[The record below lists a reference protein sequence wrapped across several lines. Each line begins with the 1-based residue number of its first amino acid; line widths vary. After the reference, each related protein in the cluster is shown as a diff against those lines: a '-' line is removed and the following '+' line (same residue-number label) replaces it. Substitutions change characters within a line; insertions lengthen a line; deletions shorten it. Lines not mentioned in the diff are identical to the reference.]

1 MSLRRIGRQTIS
13 HIHHHCLSRV
23 LEEPEVGKRSHTFSR
38 GTPSHREKAQLGTV
52 LSFSLPSWFLL
63 DVASIRISDG
73 VSIGCYL
80 FFHLDTSPEGTLLC
94 PGLSWLGIPASHL
107 KGACPVD
114 FCCMF
119 KTLFFKF
126 YLLYMGVY
134 TTCMPGAGWGQMTSD
149 PLGSELQISWAT
161 MWVLESKPG
170 SSRRAAPGLSCWAI
184 SQAPMLGFFWMSS
197 LILIPL
203 LSIVYLINQLI

>member
-1 MSLRRIGRQTIS
+1 MSFKVCEQGAGRTVKYPKGKTQCLWEELEGKPFPTYITTVYHFPHTSPLFIIS

-23 LEEPEVGKRSHTFSR
+23 LEEPKVGKRSHTFSR

-94 PGLSWLGIPASHL
+94 PGLSWLGIPVSRL

-149 PLGSELQISWAT
+149 PLGSELQISMSYHVGAGEQT
-161 MWVLESKPG
+161 WVL
-170 SSRRAAPGLSCWAI
+170 
-184 SQAPMLGFFWMSS
+184 
-197 LILIPL
+197 
-203 LSIVYLINQLI
+203 